1 MLTVAAMLAT
11 LALTSVVVGVMLAV
25 AVGHAIPALL
35 GLVLGIFLAL
45 PAWIMQVLA
54 RQSLAVMYERPQTPP
69 PQIVATEETTTLVV
83 PRVMAVAGRP
93 VSHGTLDVK
102 LRGVK
107 PDDAR
112 RMIAHLARGGGTS
125 RRAVIEATGVPQGTF
140 EKIMAAL
147 EDAGVATNNGRNG
160 WTLTGR
166 LDGMLRELEDKLE

>member
-1 MLTVAAMLAT
+1 MLTVAALLAMAAIVS
-11 LALTSVVVGVMLAV
+11 LVVGVMLAILTSN
-25 AVGHAIPALL
+25 AIPALL
-35 GLVLGIFLAL
+35 GLVLGVFLAL

-54 RQSLAVMYERPQTPP
+54 RQSLAVMYERPQAPA
-69 PQIVATEETTTLVV
+69 PQVVAHEETTTLVI

-93 VSHGTLDVK
+93 VTNGTLDVK

-125 RRAVIEATGVPQGTF
+125 RRAVIDATGVPQGAF
-140 EKIMAAL
+140 EKVMAAL
-147 EDAGVATNNGRNG
+147 EDAGIATNNGRNG

-166 LDGMLRELEDKLE
+166 LDGMLDELESRL